1 MFLKSF
7 DIISPTIT
15 LYYKGDTS
23 HPSIISGVIS
33 IIACVII
40 FILGII
46 DLTNCL
52 KKNKLTAYFFN
63 RYVKDIGDF
72 YINETSLFNYI
83 QLIGMRSRQPVDIDY
98 NKIEIIGI
106 NISLETVISKNYNL
120 ESFYHWYY
128 GKCDNYINNN
138 ENIIKNELLN
148 KTACI
153 KKFFDYKAKKYFDL
167 NDANFVNPVIKRGA
181 SHPNLTLYG
190 IIIKKCEN
198 NDFRKNNFGECSSE
212 EDINNYINS
221 LFISFIIVDNYI
233 DVLNNK
239 KPINKFLYSITD
251 SIGTDSYTVNN
262 INFNPTVIRSY
273 QGLILNDYVE
283 EHSYSF
289 KENSKSTTLSEN
301 NKILSCFYFWIQ
313 NSQLYYEKH
322 YQKLTEVFSN
332 VGGIGSLIFM
342 VSNLINII
350 INRYITI
357 LDTHKLI
364 FNFNK
369 NDFIYKGLMKRTS
382 IRNFIG
388 NDTFK
393 NIKIYKN
400 DILEPPHD
408 INKEKNEFYQE
419 ENSSIKIKHENINKK
434 KKILLNV

>member
-40 FILGII
+40 LILGII

-63 RYVKDIGDF
+63 RYVEDIGDF

-153 KKFFDYKAKKYFDL
+153 KKFFDYK
-167 NDANFVNPVIKRGA
+167 
-181 SHPNLTLYG
+181 
-190 IIIKKCEN
+190 E
-198 NDFRKNNFGECSSE
+198 
-212 EDINNYINS
+212 
-221 LFISFIIVDNYI
+221 
-233 DVLNNK
+233 
-239 KPINKFLYSITD
+239 
-251 SIGTDSYTVNN
+251 
-262 INFNPTVIRSY
+262 
-273 QGLILNDYVE
+273 
-283 EHSYSF
+283 
-289 KENSKSTTLSEN
+289 
-301 NKILSCFYFWIQ
+301 
-313 NSQLYYEKH
+313 
-322 YQKLTEVFSN
+322 
-332 VGGIGSLIFM
+332 
-342 VSNLINII
+342 
-350 INRYITI
+350 
-357 LDTHKLI
+357 
-364 FNFNK
+364 
-369 NDFIYKGLMKRTS
+369 
-382 IRNFIG
+382 
-388 NDTFK
+388 K
-393 NIKIYKN
+393 NI
-400 DILEPPHD
+400 LM
-408 INKEKNEFYQE
+408 
-419 ENSSIKIKHENINKK
+419 
-434 KKILLNV
+434 

>member
-1 MFLKSF
+1 
-7 DIISPTIT
+7 
-15 LYYKGDTS
+15 
-23 HPSIISGVIS
+23 
-33 IIACVII
+33 
-40 FILGII
+40 
-46 DLTNCL
+46 
-52 KKNKLTAYFFN
+52 
-63 RYVKDIGDF
+63 
-72 YINETSLFNYI
+72 
-83 QLIGMRSRQPVDIDY
+83 MRSRQPVDIDY

-148 KTACI
+148 QTACI

-212 EDINNYINS
+212 EDIN
-221 LFISFIIVDNYI
+221 NYI

-313 NSQLYYEKH
+313 NSQLNYERH

-332 VGGIGSLIFM
+332 IGGIGSLIFII
-342 VSNLINII
+342 SNLINII
-350 INRYITI
+350 INRY
-357 LDTHKLI
+357 
-364 FNFNK
+364 FNEK
-369 NDFIYKGLMKRTS
+369 NIYKK
-382 IRNFIG
+382 
-388 NDTFK
+388 
-393 NIKIYKN
+393 
-400 DILEPPHD
+400 
-408 INKEKNEFYQE
+408 FYR
-419 ENSSIKIKHENINKK
+419 K
-434 KKILLNV
+434 